1 MLRFTMVFVRCAFLA
16 AVLTAVA
23 ISLPGSRS
31 GDAAFPG
38 ANGKIAFSSDR
49 AFLGADIYTMNPDGS
64 GVSSLTSGG
73 GQVPA
78 WSADGTKI
86 AFRDGSVAG
95 DIWIMGAAGGAQT
108 NLTNTPDGET
118 GPDSS
123 PDGTKI
129 VFVRNGDIYV
139 MNANG
144 TGQTNLTNTLDGEAS
159 PDWSPDGTKIV
170 FVRNGDI
177 YVMNAGGS
185 GQAGL
190 TNDPLLEEEPAWS
203 PDGTKIAFTRGSFA
217 PEVYVMNAD
226 GSGQTN
232 ISNNPGS
239 SDRAPDWQPLPP
251 AATPSPTPSP
261 TPVPVG
267 GIAGLAAGSPDPA
280 AGVSDRS

>member
-95 DIWIMGAAGGAQT
+95 DIWIMGAAGGGQT

-118 GPDSS
+118 DPGWSPDGAKIVFVRNGDIHVMNSDGTGQTNLTNTPDGEAGPDSS

-190 TNDPLLEEEPAWS
+190 TNDPLLE
-203 PDGTKIAFTRGSFA
+203 
-217 PEVYVMNAD
+217 
-226 GSGQTN
+226 
-232 ISNNPGS
+232 
-239 SDRAPDWQPLPP
+239 
-251 AATPSPTPSP
+251 
-261 TPVPVG
+261 
-267 GIAGLAAGSPDPA
+267 
-280 AGVSDRS
+280 